1 MITFL
6 ILLILPTIQL
16 RWIIPDYY
24 EDYYDNNIIVQKEF
38 REPDQNHEVKEFDTS
53 NPAETETGLHV
64 EDDQNYEVKEFDTS
78 NTAETETGL
87 HVEDDQKTSLD
98 DYLKNQRNN
107 SKNQYNYTEMALGY
121 NA

>member
-64 EDDQNYEVKEFDTS
+64 EDDQ
-78 NTAETETGL
+78 
-87 HVEDDQKTSLD
+87 KTSLD